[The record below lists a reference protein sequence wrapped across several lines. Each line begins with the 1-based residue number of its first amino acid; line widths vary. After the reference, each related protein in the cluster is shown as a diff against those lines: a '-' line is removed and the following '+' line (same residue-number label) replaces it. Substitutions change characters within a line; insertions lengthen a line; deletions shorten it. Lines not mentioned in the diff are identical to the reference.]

1 MTEELSPPVALPG
14 ATATER
20 RAQFWVTAKRLLGLL
35 AVERRGM
42 VFALLCTGGS
52 VLLAVLAP
60 KVLGIAIDVIH
71 VGVAGSG
78 FDFVLLGR
86 LVILLLGLYVGTSV
100 LMWAQGHLLNLISMR
115 VMYRLRDDVERKLH
129 RLPLNYFDTRQRGD
143 VISRVTN
150 DVDNI
155 QTALQDAFAQLVQS
169 VLTLLGI
176 TVIMFVVSWQL
187 ALLALLVLPVAAIVL
202 AQIGSRSQRRFA
214 AQWEQIGQVNGHV
227 EESMSGAEVIRAF
240 GASAPTLAEFDRRNA
255 ALTSASF
262 GAQALSGSIMPTM
275 TFVSALSYVLIAV
288 AGGVRVASGQ
298 LTLGDAVAF
307 IQYSREFTQPLSE
320 MTSVANMLQSGV
332 ASAQRTF
339 ALLDADEEPED
350 CQEGAAGAAGSG
362 GAAPEIEAAG
372 DSAVEA
378 DAAAPARA
386 GRVEFAHV
394 GFGYTP
400 DRPLIN
406 DLTLTVEPGQT
417 VAIVGPTGAGKSTLV
432 NLLMGF
438 YELDR
443 GRILLDDVDIRT
455 LSRQELRAHIGMVL
469 QDAWL
474 FEGTIRENIRYGR
487 LAASDAEVEAAARV
501 TLVDRFVRHLP
512 QGYDTIVGGEQGAL
526 SAGERQLITIA
537 RASLAEPE
545 LLILDE
551 ATSSVDTRTE
561 LLVQTA
567 MSALREGRTSF
578 VIAHRL
584 STIQDADVILVLVD
598 GDIVECGSHDEL
610 IARDGHYAELH
621 RAQLQGRAE

>member
-1 MTEELSPPVALPG
+1 MSDDLSPSVALPG
-14 ATATER
+14 ETTAER

-35 AVERRGM
+35 AVERRG
-42 VFALLCTGGS
+42 VFWALLCTGVS
-52 VLLAVLAP
+52 VVLAVLAP

-71 VGVAGSG
+71 AGITESAI
-78 FDFVLLGR
+78 DFVLLGR
-86 LVILLLGLYVGTSV
+86 LVILLLLLYVGSSV

-150 DVDNI
+150 DVDNS

-169 VLTLLGI
+169 VLMVLGI
-176 TVIMFVVSWQL
+176 TAIMFVVSWQL
-187 ALLALLVLPVAAIVL
+187 ALLALLVLPIAAL
-202 AQIGSRSQRRFA
+202 LLSQIGSRSQRRFA
-214 AQWEQIGQVNGHV
+214 AQWEQTGRLNGHV

-240 GASAPTLAEFDRRNA
+240 GASAPTLAEFDRRNG

-262 GAQALSGSIMPTM
+262 GAQALSGSIMPSM

-288 AGGVRVASGQ
+288 AGGMRVASGH

-332 ASAQRTF
+332 ASAARTF
-339 ALLDADEEPED
+339 ALLDAEEESAEAATADADAHAHSHALRGVGEIVPS
-350 CQEGAAGAAGSG
+350 GPPRAAGRG
-362 GAAPEIEAAG
+362 
-372 DSAVEA
+372 
-378 DAAAPARA
+378 RA
-386 GRVEFAHV
+386 GRVQFTHV
-394 GFGYTP
+394 GFGYMP
-400 DRPLIN
+400 DRPLIT

-432 NLLMGF
+432 NLLMRF

-443 GRILLDDVDIRT
+443 GQILLDDVDIST
-455 LSRQELRAHIGMVL
+455 LGRQELRARTGMVL

-487 LAASDAEVEAAARV
+487 LTASDAEVEEAARV
-501 TLVDRFVRHLP
+501 ALVDRFVRHLP
-512 QGYDTIVGGEQGAL
+512 EGYDTVVGGEHSAL
-526 SAGERQLITIA
+526 STGERQLITIA
-537 RASLAEPE
+537 RASLAQPE

-561 LLVQTA
+561 RLVQTA
-567 MSALREGRTSF
+567 MAALRDGRTAF

-584 STIQDADVILVLVD
+584 STIQDADVILVLVG
-598 GDIVECGSHDEL
+598 GDIVEWGSRDEL

-621 RAQLQGRAE
+621 RAQLQGQPG